1 MASAMKTD
9 LHVKRRLGAVAAG
22 VAAFALFVLLSR
34 SPAIAEIV
42 YGRLGPTISSALSRI
57 TGIVPFSLAEV
68 VIVAFAVRQIWGL
81 ARGWREV
88 RHEDRPLGNALAGG
102 ALRFGSDLGITVAL
116 FYVLWGFNYA
126 RPPLE
131 ERVGWDSSDIRNE
144 EVAVLAEEL
153 VEATN
158 FAYVTLRGAEDGG
171 TLTLPP
177 FEWKGMGSALAGGWT
192 AAEPI
197 VGPFPLWDFDYGRAK
212 PLFAGRIVD
221 YLGISGF
228 YFPWTGEANF
238 NAGMP
243 AITLPHAAA
252 HEMAHQRGFA
262 RESESNFVGFLVASA
277 ADDDFTRYSAYL
289 FAQRQLLNAVAGADR
304 ERAIALVRRRFP
316 GVQRDIDAI
325 REYWAQF
332 EGPAREA
339 ARKVNDAHLRANRIP
354 DGVLNYGRSV
364 ELLVAYSRSRGGW
377 LLRRERS
384 P

>member
-1 MASAMKTD
+1 MKTD
-9 LHVKRRLGAVAAG
+9 LHMKRRLVAVAAG

-34 SPAIAEIV
+34 APSIAELV
-42 YGRLGPTISSALSRI
+42 YGGLGPTVSSALSRI

-68 VIVAFAVRQIWGL
+68 VIVAFVVRQLWGL

-88 RHEDRPLGNALAGG
+88 RHEDRPLANALAGG
-102 ALRFGSDLGITVAL
+102 ALRFGSDLGIAVAL

-131 ERVGWDSSDIRNE
+131 GRVGWDSSDIRNE

-153 VEATN
+153 VEAAN
-158 FAYVTLRGAEDGG
+158 FAYVTLRGSEDGG
-171 TLTLPP
+171 TPTVPP
-177 FEWKGMGSALAGGWT
+177 TEWKGMENALAGGWT
-192 AAEPI
+192 TARPA
-197 VGPFPLWDFDYGRAK
+197 VGPFPLWDFGYGRPK
-212 PLFAGRIVD
+212 PLIASRLVD

-238 NAGMP
+238 NAGAP
-243 AITLPHAAA
+243 AMTQPHAIA

-262 RESESNFVGFLVASA
+262 REDESNFVGYLVTAA
-277 ADDDFTRYSAYL
+277 ADDDFSRYSAYL
-289 FAQRQLLNAVAGADR
+289 FAQRQLLNAMAGADR
-304 ERAIALVRRRFP
+304 EGAIALARRRFP

-339 ARKVNDAHLRANRIP
+339 ARKVNDAHLRANRVP
-354 DGVLNYGRSV
+354 GGVLNYGRSV